1 MVWKYAY
8 FLLPLQHKTKYYF
21 VVRELRYILL
31 LLVIGLYASWQR
43 SDMHA
48 QAAAT
53 CPSASESSM
62 PSVLH
67 NTLEDYAK
75 RLQLQYDWTDA
86 LTSYQIGTRSE
97 DNRLRTRRQERV
109 SSSWQVRAHVQDLQ
123 AALRYEANSVAHN
136 INRIVAISSMMP
148 LSLPTE
154 HISFPFHSFW

>member
-1 MVWKYAY
+1 M
-8 FLLPLQHKTKYYF
+8 
-21 VVRELRYILL
+21 RELRYILL

-43 SDMHA
+43 ADVPVSSDA
-48 QAAAT
+48 SCQ
-53 CPSASESSM
+53 SASKSSM

-75 RLQLQYDWTDA
+75 RLQQQYDWTDA

-97 DNRLRTRRQERV
+97 DYRLRTRRQERV
-109 SSSWQVRAHVQDLQ
+109 YSSLQVRINVQDLH
-123 AALRYEANSVAHN
+123 AVLRYEANSIAHN
-136 INRIVAISSMMP
+136 INRIVATSRVMP

>member
-1 MVWKYAY
+1 M
-8 FLLPLQHKTKYYF
+8 
-21 VVRELRYILL
+21 RELRYILL
-31 LLVIGLYASWQR
+31 LLVVGLYASWQR
-43 SDMHA
+43 ADISM
-48 QAAAT
+48 QATTA
-53 CPSASESSM
+53 CPSTSESCM
-62 PSVLH
+62 PSVFH

-109 SSSWQVRAHVQDLQ
+109 SSSWQVRAHVEDLH
-123 AALRYEANSVAHN
+123 AVLRHEANRIAHN
-136 INRIVAISSMMP
+136 INRIVAKSRMTP

>member
-1 MVWKYAY
+1 M
-8 FLLPLQHKTKYYF
+8 
-21 VVRELRYILL
+21 RELRYILL
-31 LLVIGLYASWQR
+31 LLVIGFYAAWQR
-43 SDMHA
+43 TDVPMSTDA
-48 QAAAT
+48 SCQ
-53 CPSASESSM
+53 SASESSM

-109 SSSWQVRAHVQDLQ
+109 SSSWQVRINVQDLH
-123 AALRYEANSVAHN
+123 AILRHQANSIAHN
-136 INRIVAISSMMP
+136 INRIVARSRMTP

>member
-1 MVWKYAY
+1 MHNFCYLCSIKRN
-8 FLLPLQHKTKYYF
+8 YF

-31 LLVIGLYASWQR
+31 LLVVGLYASWQR
-43 SDMHA
+43 ADIPM
-48 QAAAT
+48 QATAA

-75 RLQLQYDWTDA
+75 RLQQQYDWTDA

-97 DNRLRTRRQERV
+97 DNRLRTRRHERV
-109 SSSWQVRAHVQDLQ
+109 SSSWQVRTNVEDLH
-123 AALRYEANSVAHN
+123 AVLRYEANRIAHN
-136 INRIVAISSMMP
+136 INRIVATSRMTP
-148 LSLPTE
+148 LSLSKE

>member
-1 MVWKYAY
+1 M
-8 FLLPLQHKTKYYF
+8 
-21 VVRELRYILL
+21 RELRYILL

-43 SDMHA
+43 ADVPV
-48 QAAAT
+48 QADASS
-53 CPSASESSM
+53 PSASESSM
-62 PSVLH
+62 PSVFH

-75 RLQLQYDWTDA
+75 RLQQQYDWTDA

-109 SSSWQVRAHVQDLQ
+109 SSSWQVRIHVEDLH
-123 AALRYEANSVAHN
+123 AVLRYQASCIAHN
-136 INRIVAISSMMP
+136 INRIVAISSMMS

>member
-1 MVWKYAY
+1 MHNFCYLCSIKRNN
-8 FLLPLQHKTKYYF
+8 YF
-21 VVRELRYILL
+21 VVRELRYILF

-43 SDMHA
+43 ADVPM
-48 QAAAT
+48 QADAS

-75 RLQLQYDWTDA
+75 RLQQQYDWTDA

-109 SSSWQVRAHVQDLQ
+109 SSSWQVRINVQDLH
-123 AALRYEANSVAHN
+123 AVLRHEANRIAHN
-136 INRIVAISSMMP
+136 INRIVALSRMTP

>member
-1 MVWKYAY
+1 M
-8 FLLPLQHKTKYYF
+8 YF

-43 SDMHA
+43 ADIPM
-48 QAAAT
+48 QATVA
-53 CPSASESSM
+53 CPSTSESSM

-75 RLQLQYDWTDA
+75 RLQQQYDWTDA

-109 SSSWQVRAHVQDLQ
+109 SSSWQVRAYVEDLH
-123 AALRYEANSVAHN
+123 AVLRYEANRIAHN
-136 INRIVAISSMMP
+136 INRIVARSRIMP

>member
-1 MVWKYAY
+1 MCIIYAT
-8 FLLPLQHKTKYYF
+8 FAAQNGF

-43 SDMHA
+43 ADVPM
-48 QAAAT
+48 QADAS
-53 CPSASESSM
+53 CLSASESSLS
-62 PSVLH
+62 SVFH

-75 RLQLQYDWTDA
+75 RLQLQYDWTNA

-109 SSSWQVRAHVQDLQ
+109 SSSGQVRINVQDLY
-123 AALRYEANSVAHN
+123 AALRYQANSIAHK
-136 INRIVAISSMMP
+136 INRIVALSRMTP

>member
-1 MVWKYAY
+1 MHNFCYLCSIKRN
-8 FLLPLQHKTKYYF
+8 YF

-75 RLQLQYDWTDA
+75 RLQQQYDWTDA

-109 SSSWQVRAHVQDLQ
+109 FSSWQVRINVQDLH
-123 AALRYEANSVAHN
+123 AVLRYQASSIAHN
-136 INRIVAISSMMP
+136 INRIVALSRMTP

>member
-1 MVWKYAY
+1 M
-8 FLLPLQHKTKYYF
+8 
-21 VVRELRYILL
+21 RELRYILL
-31 LLVIGLYASWQR
+31 LLVVGLYASWQR
-43 SDMHA
+43 ADIPM
-48 QAAAT
+48 QAAAS
-53 CPSASESSM
+53 CPTASESSM

-75 RLQLQYDWTDA
+75 RLQQQYDWTDA

-109 SSSWQVRAHVQDLQ
+109 PSSWQVRAHVEDLH
-123 AALRYEANSVAHN
+123 AALRYEANRIAHN
-136 INRIVAISSMMP
+136 INRIVALSRMTP

>member
-1 MVWKYAY
+1 MHNFCYLCSIKRN
-8 FLLPLQHKTKYYF
+8 YF

-43 SDMHA
+43 ADVSV
-48 QAAAT
+48 QADAS

-109 SSSWQVRAHVQDLQ
+109 SSSWQVRINIQDLH
-123 AALRYEANSVAHN
+123 AALRYESNRIAHN
-136 INRIVAISSMMP
+136 INRIVALSRMTP

>member
-1 MVWKYAY
+1 M
-8 FLLPLQHKTKYYF
+8 HKFCYLCSIKRNYF

-31 LLVIGLYASWQR
+31 LLVVGLYASWQR
-43 SDMHA
+43 ADIPM
-48 QAAAT
+48 QATAA
-53 CPSASESSM
+53 CPSTSESSL
-62 PSVLH
+62 PSVFH

-109 SSSWQVRAHVQDLQ
+109 SSSWQVRAHVEDLH
-123 AALRYEANSVAHN
+123 AVLRYQASSIAHN
-136 INRIVAISSMMP
+136 INRIVALSRMTP

>member
-1 MVWKYAY
+1 M
-8 FLLPLQHKTKYYF
+8 LPLQHKTKCYF
-21 VVRELRYILL
+21 IVRELRYILL

-75 RLQLQYDWTDA
+75 RLQQQYDWTDA

-109 SSSWQVRAHVQDLQ
+109 SSSWQVRAHIEDLH
-123 AALRYEANSVAHN
+123 AVLRYQASCIAHN
-136 INRIVAISSMMP
+136 INRIVARSRMTP

>member
-1 MVWKYAY
+1 M
-8 FLLPLQHKTKYYF
+8 QHKTKYYF

-31 LLVIGLYASWQR
+31 LLVVGLYASWQR
-43 SDMHA
+43 SDMHV
-48 QAAAT
+48 QAAAS

-62 PSVLH
+62 QSVVH

-75 RLQLQYDWTDA
+75 RLQQQYDWTDA

-109 SSSWQVRAHVQDLQ
+109 TSSWQVRTNVQDLH
-123 AALRYEANSVAHN
+123 AALRYEANSIAHN
-136 INRIVAISSMMP
+136 INRLVALSRMTP

>member
-1 MVWKYAY
+1 
-8 FLLPLQHKTKYYF
+8 
-21 VVRELRYILL
+21 VRDLRYILL
-31 LLVIGLYASWQR
+31 LLVVGLYASWQR
-43 SDMHA
+43 ADVPVSSDA
-48 QAAAT
+48 SCQ
-53 CPSASESSM
+53 SASESNM

-109 SSSWQVRAHVQDLQ
+109 SSSWQVRTHVEDLH
-123 AALRYEANSVAHN
+123 AALRYEANRIAHN
-136 INRIVAISSMMP
+136 INRIVAKSRIMP